1 MQIAVFGNTFRT
13 RIFTLIDEIFDYCNQ
28 NDVRLLLD
36 KDIYEF
42 LKEGSDKFRNYPY
55 IIVND
60 DFEAD
65 LALSIGGDGTFLNTA
80 ARIGNKGIP
89 ILGIN
94 TGRLGFLA
102 DISDDELHLSL
113 DAICHLHL
121 KIEERSLL
129 HIELSDGRNLKYAH
143 ILNDVA
149 ILKQDSSSMI
159 SIRTSLNGEIIQNY
173 QADGLIISTPTGSTA
188 YSLSVGGPIL
198 VPEASNILLSP
209 IASHSLNDRP
219 LVIPDNWEVDLEISS
234 RSKCYQL
241 SLDGRSIVLD
251 EDVRVK
257 ITKSDYTIK
266 VAKRLNQTFFD
277 TLKNKLMWGVDRRSK
292 W

>member
-1 MQIAVFGNTFRT
+1 MQIVVFGNTFRP
-13 RIFTLIDEIFDYCNQ
+13 RIFTMMDEIFDYFNQ

-36 KDIYEF
+36 KNIYDF
-42 LKEGSDKFRNYPY
+42 LKDESDKFMNYPH
-55 IIVND
+55 IIEND

-102 DISDDELHLSL
+102 DISDDELQLSL
-113 DAICHLHL
+113 DAICRMHL

-129 HIELSDGRNLKYAH
+129 HVELSDGRNLKYAH

-219 LVIPDNWEVDLEISS
+219 LVIPDNWEVALEISS

-251 EDVRVK
+251 EDVKVK

>member
-1 MQIAVFGNTFRT
+1 
-13 RIFTLIDEIFDYCNQ
+13 LIDEIFDYCNQ